1 MNKKIK
7 LRIAFIILFIF
18 IIILSLINLFI
29 NHYKNNRLGKNIK
42 KVTEDLN
49 IYKEE
54 TISNINEKQEYKDE
68 NDIIIG
74 LYIKNGNSFNLV
86 EDIYECSFDAEDIMG
101 LFYVIPSNEKTLV
114 SSSYKSLY
122 NEWIGK
128 YENIAD
134 YKIGYNLSFE
144 MKDGTKIDQII
155 TNPKEAYLMYP
166 KLQCYLYDDINLK
179 PTDRYYH
186 ITDETFND
194 NTICSSIKLVGDVNS
209 NDIVSDVTLTVYTY
223 DGIQDFDENG
233 KYRGNSKYEIKLR
246 KEK

>member
-1 MNKKIK
+1 
-7 LRIAFIILFIF
+7 
-18 IIILSLINLFI
+18 
-29 NHYKNNRLGKNIK
+29 
-42 KVTEDLN
+42 
-49 IYKEE
+49 
-54 TISNINEKQEYKDE
+54 
-68 NDIIIG
+68 
-74 LYIKNGNSFNLV
+74 
-86 EDIYECSFDAEDIMG
+86 
-101 LFYVIPSNEKTLV
+101 
-114 SSSYKSLY
+114 
-122 NEWIGK
+122 
-128 YENIAD
+128 
-134 YKIGYNLSFE
+134 
-144 MKDGTKIDQII
+144 
-155 TNPKEAYLMYP
+155 MYP